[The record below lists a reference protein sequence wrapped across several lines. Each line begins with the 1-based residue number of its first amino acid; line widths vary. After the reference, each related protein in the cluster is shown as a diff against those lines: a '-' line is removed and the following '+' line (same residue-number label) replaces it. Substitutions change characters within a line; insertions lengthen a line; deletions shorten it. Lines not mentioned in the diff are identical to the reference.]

1 MVGYQQ
7 EDHRYDMHKGYREN
21 YAFPDYP
28 VLDAGG
34 EENQKA
40 YGNSYEWSLRSIFG
54 RINYD
59 YQGKYLFEANMRYDG
74 SSRLQKEINGV
85 FSLLYLQDGVYQK
98 KLLGTDQKYYRQS

>member
-34 EENQKA
+34 EENQKHTVIPTN
-40 YGNSYEWSLRSIFG
+40 GLCVLFSDVSIMT
-54 RINYD
+54 IKVN
-59 YQGKYLFEANMRYDG
+59 
-74 SSRLQKEINGV
+74 I
-85 FSLLYLQDGVYQK
+85 FS
-98 KLLGTDQKYYRQS
+98 KLICVMMVLPVCRRK